1 MSIIRGSEWRKWDL
15 HVHTPASFH
24 WGGGKVLSDMDDA
37 EKEEAL
43 KKFIST
49 VNDSDVEVFAVQ
61 DYWTF
66 DWILELRKYLQN
78 HPDELKKTVLP
89 GMELRVECAT
99 DFRLN
104 IHAIISD
111 KVSDQELRDF
121 RSELKI
127 RWSGDETKNV
137 SDETLK
143 EFAKGLDASKA
154 RVHGFEDPATLGDAD
169 LLKLGSMTVEV
180 TRDSLSKALKKLP
193 PNHGFIMLPYT
204 TSDGIAKLDWSQHP
218 ADDVY
223 FMRTAHLFEAREQK
237 SVDLFNGVKTSDNE
251 SFFDNFLKNQ
261 GGKPKPCTS
270 GSDAHKFSDYGSYP
284 NGKATWIKADPSFK
298 GFEQI
303 IYEPRDRVKIQQLKP
318 EEKSDQLIIDYV
330 EYKDKSGEVQKVF
343 FNQNLNSLIGS
354 RAQGKSNLLKNI
366 AYAVDPD
373 QTIYRNIDT
382 NDFLQ
387 LEDFKVIWR
396 DGGSDSL
403 NRGDDKDKGI
413 LFIPQKFLG
422 ELLYGK
428 EPKFDKFLISLFEN
442 RDDFKNG
449 LDNYRKNA
457 DQNIVEITGSI
468 REVLEARENGT
479 DKTTK
484 LRKLGNRDSYLKEIG
499 ALNDRIKLLG
509 AEAKISE
516 EDLKKYHDLN
526 EEHKKFAKIISTQN
540 ADIQALNELKAY
552 EILDADNVEE
562 YAFSQETYEKILKQI
577 TDSDKAF
584 KTEFITA
591 EVDSIQEKIN
601 TNKANQGKLE
611 AQLQPLS
618 EKIKKHESLISLTK
632 RQGELRTIIT
642 DIEEKTKELGE
653 LKTAYNTRKTS
664 LVSRYKK
671 FLEDYRNLNVAL
683 PAMDFS
689 KVELVINFDKDSLVK
704 WSDEYINYHNSL
716 EFKRDSGKH
725 EAAKAFLDSPDTWEF
740 KEDEYETLLRQL
752 VDSILNGELVL
763 KSGKDREGAILDL
776 FKNRF
781 KIDFL
786 ESVTNKDGV
795 LFGDMSDG
803 EQMLALLEMIFKFD
817 DYNYPVLLDQPEDDL
832 DSRAISNTV
841 VDFLTEQ
848 KKTRQIIIAT
858 HNANLVVCGDSE
870 NVLVSNKTGGG
881 DPDFHYKNGSIED
894 EYINTEILEILEGG
908 VEAFEK
914 RRKKIGK

>member
-1 MSIIRGSEWRKWDL
+1 MSMIKGSEWRKWDL

-24 WGGGKVLSDMDDA
+24 WNGGKVLSDMDET
-37 EKEEAL
+37 EKEGAIE
-43 KKFIST
+43 KFIET
-49 VNDSDVEVFAVQ
+49 VNGSDVEVFAVQ

-66 DWILELRKYLQN
+66 DWILELRKYLHS
-78 HPDELKKTVLP
+78 HPGELKKTILP

-127 RWSGDETKNV
+127 RWPGDETKNV

-143 EFAKGLDASKA
+143 EYAKGLDASKA
-154 RVHGFEDPATLGDAD
+154 REHGFGDPSTLDDAS
-169 LLKLGSMTVEV
+169 LLKLGSKTIEV

-193 PNHGFIMLPYT
+193 PNHGFIMLPYS
-204 TSDGIAKLDWSQHP
+204 TSDGIAKLDWKQHP

-223 FMRTAHLFEAREQK
+223 FMRTAHLFEARQQK
-237 SVDLFNGVKTSDNE
+237 SIDLFNAVKTSDNGT
-251 SFFDNFLKNQ
+251 FFDNFLKNQ
-261 GGKPKPCTS
+261 GGKAKPCTS

-284 NGKATWIKADPSFK
+284 NGRATWIKADPSFK

-303 IYEPRDRVKIQQLKP
+303 IYEPTDRVKIQQLKP

-330 EYKDKSGEVQKVF
+330 EYKDKSGEIQTVP

-366 AYAVDPD
+366 AYAVDPE

-382 NDFLQ
+382 SDFLQ

-396 DGGSDSL
+396 DGSGDAL
-403 NRGDDKDKGI
+403 HRGDEKSNGI

-428 EPKFDKFLISLFEN
+428 DPKFDKFLISLFEN
-442 RDDFKNG
+442 RDDFKKE

-457 DQNIVEITGSI
+457 DQNIIDITGSI
-468 REVLEARENGT
+468 REVLEARENGI

-499 ALNDRIKLLG
+499 ALDDRIKQLG
-509 AEAKISE
+509 VEAKISE
-516 EDLKKYHDLN
+516 DDLKEYHDLN
-526 EEHKKFAKIISTQN
+526 EEHKKISKVISTQN
-540 ADIQALNELKAY
+540 SDITALNELKAY
-552 EILDADNVEE
+552 EVINADNIEE
-562 YAFSQETYEKILKQI
+562 YAFSQQTYDKILKQI
-577 TDSDKAF
+577 ADSDKAF
-584 KTEFITA
+584 KNDFIATE
-591 EVDSIQEKIN
+591 VSSIQEKIAA
-601 TNKANQGKLE
+601 NKAEQGKLE
-611 AQLQPLS
+611 AQLKPLS

-642 DIEEKTKELGE
+642 DIEEKTKELAE
-653 LKTAYNTRKTS
+653 LRTAYDTRKTL

-671 FLEDYRNLNVAL
+671 FLDDYKNLSIAL
-683 PAMDFS
+683 PEMDFS
-689 KVELVINFDKDSLVK
+689 KVELVIHFDKNSLIR

-716 EFKRDSGKH
+716 EFKRSAKY
-725 EAAKAFLDSPDTWEF
+725 EAAKAFLDSPSTWQF
-740 KEDEYETLLRQL
+740 DEEHHETLLRQL
-752 VDSILNGELVL
+752 LDGILNGELVL

-795 LFGDMSDG
+795 LFSDMSDG

-841 VDFLTEQ
+841 VDFLAEQ

-870 NVLVSNKTGGG
+870 NVLVSNKAGGN

-894 EYINTEILEILEGG
+894 ECINAEILEILEGG

>member
-1 MSIIRGSEWRKWDL
+1 MSTIRGSEWRKWDL

-24 WGGGKVLSDMDDA
+24 WNGGKVLSDMDET
-37 EKEEAL
+37 EKEEAI
-43 KKFIST
+43 KKFVKT

-66 DWILELRKYLQN
+66 DWILELRKYLRN
-78 HPDELKKTVLP
+78 NPGELKKTILP

-127 RWSGDETKNV
+127 RWPGDELKNV

-143 EFAKGLDASKA
+143 EYAGGLDASKA
-154 RVHGFEDPATLGDAD
+154 REHGFDDPSTLDDAN

-193 PNHGFIMLPYT
+193 PSHGFIMLPYS
-204 TSDGIAKLDWSQHP
+204 TSDGIAKLDWKQHP

-237 SVDLFNGVKTSDNE
+237 SIDLFNAVKTSDNE
-251 SFFDNFLKNQ
+251 AFFDNFLKNQ
-261 GGKPKPCTS
+261 GGKAKPCTS
-270 GSDAHKFSDYGSYP
+270 GSDAHRFSDYGSYP
-284 NGKATWIKADPSFK
+284 NGRATWIKADPSFK

-303 IYEPRDRVKIQQLKP
+303 IYEPTDRVKVQQLKP

-330 EYKDKSGEVQKVF
+330 EYKNKSGEIQKVP

-373 QTIYRNIDT
+373 QTIYRNVDT
-382 NDFLQ
+382 SDFLQ
-387 LEDFKVIWR
+387 LEDFKVVWR
-396 DGGSDSL
+396 DGSSDTL
-403 NRGDDKDKGI
+403 NRGDEKSKGI

-428 EPKFDKFLISLFEN
+428 DPKFDKFLISLFEN
-442 RDDFKNG
+442 RDDFKKE

-457 DQNIVEITGSI
+457 DQNIVDITGSI
-468 REVLEARENGT
+468 REVLEARENGI
-479 DKTTK
+479 DKATK

-499 ALNDRIKLLG
+499 ALDDRIKQLG

-516 EDLKKYHDLN
+516 DDLKKYHDFN
-526 EEHKKFAKIISTQN
+526 EEHKKLSKIIATQN
-540 ADIQALNELKAY
+540 SDITALNELKAF
-552 EILDADNVEE
+552 EVINADNIEE
-562 YAFSQETYEKILKQI
+562 YAFSQQTYDKILKQI
-577 TDSDKAF
+577 ADSDKAF
-584 KTEFITA
+584 KNEFIAA
-591 EVDSIQEKIN
+591 EVALIQEKI
-601 TNKANQGKLE
+601 TANKAEQGKLE
-611 AQLQPLS
+611 AQLKPLS

-653 LKTAYNTRKTS
+653 LRVSYDTRKTS
-664 LVSRYKK
+664 LVSRYKN
-671 FLEDYRNLNVAL
+671 FFDDYKSLSIAL
-683 PAMDFS
+683 PEMDFS
-689 KVELVINFDKDSLVK
+689 KVELVIHFDKDSLVK
-704 WSDEYINYHNSL
+704 WSDDHINYHNSL
-716 EFKRDSGKH
+716 EFKRSSKY
-725 EAAKAFLDSPDTWEF
+725 EAAKAFLDSPDTWQF
-740 KEDEYETLLRQL
+740 DEERHEALLSQL
-752 VDSILNGELVL
+752 VDGILNGELVL
-763 KSGKDREGAILDL
+763 KSGRDREGAILEL

-786 ESVTNKDGV
+786 KSVTNKDGV
-795 LFGDMSDG
+795 LFSDMSDG

-841 VDFLTEQ
+841 VDFLNDQ

-870 NVLVSNKTGGG
+870 NVLVSNKTGGNN
-881 DPDFHYKNGSIED
+881 PDFHYKNGSIED
-894 EYINTEILEILEGG
+894 EYVNAEILEILEGG